1 MDNFQNSKEYNEIV
15 KNLND
20 KNFSK
25 ALKKIDSIS
34 KKYLNENI
42 VLKLY
47 AVTYFNLMEWEKA
60 IEYFK
65 KSLNFEQAKYKI
77 YTNIGVSY
85 FKLGKINQSIEAFK
99 NSIEENPSFGLA
111 YNNLGVSYLELGMF
125 DKAVDQFISAL
136 KLNTICDLKTTRN
149 LTIESN

>member
-1 MDNFQNSKEYNEIV
+1 MNKFQNSKEFNEIV

-42 VLKLY
+42 ILKLY
-47 AVTYFNLMEWEKA
+47 AVIYFNLMEWENA

-65 KSLNFEQAKYKI
+65 KKVLILK
-77 YTNIGVSY
+77 
-85 FKLGKINQSIEAFK
+85 KINIK
-99 NSIEENPSFGLA
+99 
-111 YNNLGVSYLELGMF
+111 
-125 DKAVDQFISAL
+125 FIQTL
-136 KLNTICDLKTTRN
+136 VFLILNWVK
-149 LTIESN
+149 